1 MMTKE
6 QMTFHIDKKADDVR
20 RRIIGD
26 PARLPEYEYTGR
38 QAREF
43 KASGYDVS
51 VVPPTVKSWAQATG
65 MTYQQACD
73 NIIGEADMWEMALF
87 MIREIRLKAKQQI
100 INNDNPEPIYE
111 QALVA
116 LNQILEGA
124 L

>member
-1 MMTKE
+1 
-6 QMTFHIDKKADDVR
+6 
-20 RRIIGD
+20 
-26 PARLPEYEYTGR
+26 
-38 QAREF
+38 
-43 KASGYDVS
+43 
-51 VVPPTVKSWAQATG
+51 
-65 MTYQQACD
+65 
-73 NIIGEADMWEMALF
+73 MWEMALF